1 MNLKFST
8 RNWPLV
14 AATAALTGLAF
25 GLVGG
30 AQTSQAAPAQQGLT
44 CAWEQVGN
52 ASSELFHSASAM
64 DSDSHVMYIYG
75 GVNGSFEA
83 QSTVEKADLSG
94 TNLSARHSR
103 VAAGGAQDRIA
114 AAGAYRAKG
123 AGADDSA
130 AYFIGGVG
138 DPAKGQA
145 VGDVQRYNTKT
156 GSWEKLQLSVADRFF
171 ATATYVPEQDA
182 IWVIGGISQCSLTD
196 VLTGSTCQARSIS
209 TQYISFDAMS
219 GAPMVNTL
227 SGGNVSNYGHTAVYD
242 SANKRILLYG
252 GTNDISRGNKNLQA
266 LDVSDPDPSKA
277 KFTNV
282 STSGS
287 GPTVFFHS
295 AAYDTVNNWMIVY
308 GGASQGF
315 LGRNESTETKTYALD
330 LTQAT
335 PAWVDLKTTLQDRV
349 AGAME
354 WDGMH
359 NAAIY
364 TLGRKKFNGDASR
377 PQTVV
382 RTTNALVCGAAPTP
396 VPTSEQPT
404 AVPTTPGGGGTTTP
418 PTAVPTAAV
427 GQVCDLA
434 KSKVPVGVLNDALAN
449 NAGVS
454 GWGLACN
461 PNLAV
466 GPLNPLRTWLSLR
479 NPGLPY
485 HPLFN
490 GVVWKC
496 GCP

>member
-1 MNLKFST
+1 MNGLGMAFS
-8 RNWPLV
+8 
-14 AATAALTGLAF
+14 
-25 GLVGG
+25 
-30 AQTSQAAPAQQGLT
+30 
-44 CAWEQVGN
+44 
-52 ASSELFHSASAM
+52 
-64 DSDSHVMYIYG
+64 
-75 GVNGSFEA
+75 
-83 QSTVEKADLSG
+83 
-94 TNLSARHSR
+94 
-103 VAAGGAQDRIA
+103 
-114 AAGAYRAKG
+114 
-123 AGADDSA
+123 
-130 AYFIGGVG
+130 
-138 DPAKGQA
+138 
-145 VGDVQRYNTKT
+145 
-156 GSWEKLQLSVADRFF
+156 
-171 ATATYVPEQDA
+171 
-182 IWVIGGISQCSLTD
+182 
-196 VLTGSTCQARSIS
+196 
-209 TQYISFDAMS
+209 
-219 GAPMVNTL
+219 
-227 SGGNVSNYGHTAVYD
+227 
-242 SANKRILLYG
+242 
-252 GTNDISRGNKNLQA
+252 
-266 LDVSDPDPSKA
+266 
-277 KFTNV
+277 
-282 STSGS
+282 
-287 GPTVFFHS
+287 
-295 AAYDTVNNWMIVY
+295 
-308 GGASQGF
+308 
-315 LGRNESTETKTYALD
+315 NESTETKTYALD